1 MKMVAMIKMLIIL
14 STLLSFATFAEWNDQ
29 SDEVTTLQSADEDSP
44 AVAPFPTE
52 ENGGLQ
58 SSDSLDGDED
68 DF

>member
-1 MKMVAMIKMLIIL
+1 MKMVTIIKLLIIL
-14 STLLSFATFAEWNDQ
+14 STLMSYTTFADWNDQ
-29 SDEVTTLQSADEDSP
+29 SDEVTTLQSADEDAP

-58 SSDSLDGDED
+58 TSDSLDGDED

>member
-1 MKMVAMIKMLIIL
+1 MKMLAILKLLIIL
-14 STLLSFATFAEWNDQ
+14 SSLVSFTTFAEWNEQ
-29 SDEVTTLQSADEDSP
+29 SDEVSTLQSADEDGP

-58 SSDSLDGDED
+58 ASDSLESDED

>member
-1 MKMVAMIKMLIIL
+1 MKMLAILKLLIIL
-14 STLLSFATFAEWNDQ
+14 SSLVSFTTFAEWNDQ
-29 SDEVTTLQSADEDSP
+29 SDEVSTLQSADEDAP

-58 SSDSLDGDED
+58 SSDSLDSDED